1 MTVYVFDGTMDGL
14 LTAVFD
20 AFALKE
26 SPETVLTERDAL
38 PLFCERTYTV
48 HTDEEKARRVWAGL
62 EKQLSREALKLIS
75 VSWLSELPEL
85 NGHLFRYICKV
96 FTPPLTP
103 PLKGAGNTCGDPPL
117 KGAGN
122 TCGFPPPT
130 GGVGGGH
137 NSLPPTGGVG
147 GGHNSLPPTGGVGGG
162 HNFAD
167 PDVLAVTNIARR
179 VLHEQ
184 LRMKQFIRFQKA
196 KDGTYLAVVSPD
208 HNVLPLVIDH
218 FQDRFN
224 DQQWLIYDARR
235 HYGYH
240 YDGDKTI
247 RITFE
252 DETALPFNLSNGK
265 LDESV
270 LSSDDQ
276 LLQDL
281 WRTYFKA
288 ICIRE
293 RLNPR
298 KQLNDMP
305 RRYWKYMTEKNSCG
319 SVNF

>member
-1 MTVYVFDGTMDGL
+1 MVIYIFDGTMDGL

-26 SPETVLTERDAL
+26 QPEMVLTEGDAL
-38 PLFCERTYTV
+38 PLFCEQSYTV
-48 HTDEEKARRVWAGL
+48 HTDEKKARRVWAGL
-62 EKQLSREALKLIS
+62 EKQLSREAMKLIS

-96 FTPPLTP
+96 FTTV
-103 PLKGAGNTCGDPPL
+103 KGL
-117 KGAGN
+117 ER
-122 TCGFPPPT
+122 
-130 GGVGGGH
+130 
-137 NSLPPTGGVG
+137 
-147 GGHNSLPPTGGVGGG
+147 
-162 HNFAD
+162 NFAD
-167 PDVLAVTNIARR
+167 ADVLAVTNIARK

-196 KDGTYLAVVSPD
+196 KDGTYLAVVGPD

-224 DQQWLIYDARR
+224 GQQWLIYDARR

-240 YDGDKTI
+240 YDGHQAV
-247 RITFE
+247 RITFA
-252 DETALPFNLSNGK
+252 DEAAVPFNLSNGK

-270 LSSDDQ
+270 LSSDDR

-293 RLNPR
+293 RMNPR

-305 RRYWKYMTEKNSCG
+305 RRYWKYMTEMR
-319 SVNF
+319 

>member
-1 MTVYVFDGTMDGL
+1 MVIYIFDGTMDGL

-26 SPETVLTERDAL
+26 QPETVLTEGDAL

-62 EKQLSREALKLIS
+62 EKQLSREAMKLIS
-75 VSWLSELPEL
+75 VSWLSELKAL
-85 NGHLFRYICKV
+85 NSHLFRYICKV
-96 FTPPLTP
+96 FTIA
-103 PLKGAGNTCGDPPL
+103 KGL
-117 KGAGN
+117 ER
-122 TCGFPPPT
+122 
-130 GGVGGGH
+130 
-137 NSLPPTGGVG
+137 
-147 GGHNSLPPTGGVGGG
+147 
-162 HNFAD
+162 NFAD
-167 PDVLAVTNIARR
+167 ADVLAVTNIARK

-240 YDGDKTI
+240 YDGHRAV
-247 RITFE
+247 RITFA
-252 DETALPFNLSNGK
+252 DEAAVPFNLSNGK

-276 LLQDL
+276 LLQNL

-305 RRYWKYMTEKNSCG
+305 RRYRKYMTEM
-319 SVNF
+319 